1 MSQAKWQRARWVL
14 MGVLIG
20 AALTVVTWVGLSLVF
35 ASNDIDA
42 IDIDDATEVA
52 DRWAIRHRRATESYV
67 GHDCAMDAGGYRF
80 VCHVRFEPTDR
91 RFTLF
96 MRKIAEGG
104 DYAVVIA
111 HVQKGNHP
119 LPDFPNTVKVPQ

>member
-1 MSQAKWQRARWVL
+1 MSQAKWPRARWVL
-14 MGVLIG
+14 VGVLIG
-20 AALTVVTWVGLSLVF
+20 AVLTVLAWVGLAAVLGL
-35 ASNDIDA
+35 NDVDA
-42 IDIDDATEVA
+42 EDATGVA
-52 DRWAIRHRRATESYV
+52 DRWALHHRQASESY
-67 GHDCAMDAGGYRF
+67 GGSDCAMDAGGYRF

-111 HVQKGNHP
+111 HVQKGTHP

>member
-1 MSQAKWQRARWVL
+1 

-20 AALTVVTWVGLSLVF
+20 AALTVLTWVGLTLVF

-42 IDIDDATEVA
+42 EDATKVA
-52 DRWAIRHRRATESYV
+52 DRWAAENKQASERYAGS
-67 GHDCAMDAGGYRF
+67 DCATDAGGYRF

-111 HVQKGNHP
+111 HVQRGKHP
-119 LPDFPNTVKVPQ
+119 LPDFQNTVKVPQ